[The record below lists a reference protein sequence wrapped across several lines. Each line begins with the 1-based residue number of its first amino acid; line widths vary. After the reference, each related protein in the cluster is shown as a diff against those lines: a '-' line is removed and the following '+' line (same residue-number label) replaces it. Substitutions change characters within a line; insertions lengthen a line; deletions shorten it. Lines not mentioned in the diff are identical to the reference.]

1 MWSHGNNSWKGKY
14 FLTFID
20 NFFRNTFFYTMK
32 TKFGVLDKF
41 KVVKALVEYHIEQN
55 IKVIRCDGNREYNSK
70 IFNTFFKD
78 YDIVE

>member
-1 MWSHGNNSWKGKY
+1 
-14 FLTFID
+14 
-20 NFFRNTFFYTMK
+20 MK